1 MISINNN
8 HKIILDVVKERKMS
22 CREIAEQLKIGK
34 TQVANVVQKE
44 SILRAEYKN
53 FQGKGFK
60 HLKRENLL
68 S

>member
-1 MISINNN
+1 
-8 HKIILDVVKERKMS
+8 MS